1 VKLSRTLLL
10 SIFIPLG
17 LFGQS
22 KSNNTFPEKSINYG
36 IDKTYEPYEFVNKD
50 GEAEGFNV
58 DIVQAIAK
66 ELNWEIS
73 IYPYDWRIVRY
84 KLEVTNEL
92 DASAYFKT
100 AAREDSILFSRPI
113 SLVYYSIFTRSD
125 KNPVEDLFSL
135 SGKKVAIQEVTIV
148 EEYFNQLGFL
158 DLEQLQ
164 TYTSESAAIDA
175 VVRGEADCAITS
187 FMTTNYKMEAENI
200 SNIQSSSD
208 PVFIAEY
215 CFVVNKKESALLDS
229 LNWGLRLV
237 KASGEYDALYQ
248 KWLTP
253 KKGWWEENKEIVII
267 IVAVF
272 FLLAVMTL
280 VYIYSLQKSVRK
292 KSQLIKREIQNR
304 TEAEWEL
311 RESENL
317 RSKMEAFT
325 SVMLVEINLEQSIIQ
340 APKLFYSIL
349 GFDENELNGVNIH
362 QLLSANSVVKDKEI
376 KSILLNNEFSFL
388 DAEYEFKTS
397 SNVPVWM
404 DSSTSLLYD
413 INNKIVGFKQFL
425 RDITPLKEANL
436 NLKDLNAELANFMYK
451 TSHDVR
457 GPIANVLGLVNLGN
471 LTTNDKEIL
480 SYFSMIEKSVHK
492 LEHIFNDFREV
503 SFILHGD
510 LNITTFDVKELVE
523 EVSIAIFLKRNK
535 DIKRAKIDFELLS
548 ESKFITSDRALLKRL
563 FYQLMENVFE
573 HNSYYDTQLKITYEK
588 YNSTHYKIYF
598 EDDGI
603 GIPEELH
610 KKVFEVF
617 FKGKRSDINVGM
629 GLYMAKKVITRLNGE
644 LNLKSES
651 GGGTTIEILFPV
663 RQMTE
668 NITYN

>member
-1 VKLSRTLLL
+1 MKLSRTLLL

>member
-1 VKLSRTLLL
+1 MKHSRTLLL

-73 IYPYDWRIVRY
+73 IYPYDWKIVRY

-253 KKGWWEENKEIVII
+253 KKGWWEENIEIVII

-325 SVMLVEINLEQSIIQ
+325 SVMLVDINLEQSIIQ